1 VACIADPAPSSPALR
16 ATRAGGHALALL
28 PPLLAAAYLRLAHLA
43 GQVIGGDELHAV
55 RAALA
60 QPLKS
65 ILVTYQLTDT
75 CIPLTALDRLLV
87 DHGVRLSE
95 IVLRLP
101 MLLSGLL
108 ALPLLAWLARGR
120 VDPRTR
126 YLWLWLLALSP
137 LLVLYSRIAR
147 SYMPM
152 VLLACGAA
160 LAFERWWNGGSAA
173 GGGGRPAVGLALAY
187 VALGALAI
195 WFHLGAAPLVG
206 APLLFAL
213 GDLVGAGRRRAA
225 GAAVALGRLVL
236 VGAGLL
242 AACALFL
249 VPARASL
256 LRLIAGKHQAQTIPA
271 ATWTGVAR
279 LQAGTASPVLAIVFW
294 LAALVGLG
302 MLLGRRRR
310 FALFTLTLAVLQLLG
325 ILLLSPIGLASAV
338 VLDRYLLPLLP
349 IVLLWVAAALAHPW
363 WPRQSALGRA
373 GQGLGAAGFLAAL
386 LAAGPFADAGARAGS
401 FLHHNDF
408 VAFVRP
414 RATVP
419 GGALPLPYRAA
430 GGGALVELPWPPVW
444 DFGRAFYAYQ
454 EVHGLPVLVAP
465 PPGILDDPR
474 LRLRNWVEA
483 SPEALAGSGARWV
496 IVHLRLGAEE
506 DRLRGSP
513 GRPMPAPLRELYARE
528 GQRMAALL
536 SAGWGPPTCG
546 DASAA
551 VVAWDLS
558 RRASG
563 RRGGGT
569 HAAAPAASAA
579 AASSNPSTKPRGR

>member
-65 ILVTYQLTDT
+65 ILVTYQLTDS

-126 YLWLWLLALSP
+126 YLWLWLLAMSP

-160 LAFERWWNGGSAA
+160 LAFERWWNGDSAA

-213 GDLVGAGRRRAA
+213 GDLVGARRRRAA

-279 LQAGTASPVLAIVFW
+279 LQAGTASPLLAIVFW

-386 LAAGPFADAGARAGS
+386 LAAGPFADAGARASS

-513 GRPMPAPLRELYARE
+513 GRPMPARLRELYARE